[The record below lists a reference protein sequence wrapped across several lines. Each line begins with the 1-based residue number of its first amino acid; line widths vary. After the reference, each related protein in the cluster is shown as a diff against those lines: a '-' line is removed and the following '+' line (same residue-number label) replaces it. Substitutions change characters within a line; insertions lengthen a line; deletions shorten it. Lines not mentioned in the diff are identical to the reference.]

1 MQEVRR
7 LLRRAAWRVAAGRFA
22 GFLALSL
29 TLGAVALGL
38 CVGLERGF
46 GVGIAWEA
54 ALWVA
59 GVGALALAAAMTLLR
74 WPRQAEVA
82 LLVDERAALRE
93 SLSTAVCVADRAD
106 AWSRAAVEHAARR
119 AKGVALGR
127 VLPARAP
134 RLWPAPLTAG
144 AVVVLLWLTLPQAD
158 LLGWLARAEAE
169 AAEERD
175 RAEAVEQVKSAQDE
189 VRKALEQAGEADL
202 FEDMETPE
210 GVERADPETIRRMA
224 LRELTTLNERL
235 EQRRGEGEG
244 MRLDEMRDRLSQL
257 EDPGE
262 GPLDGV
268 AEALREGDFSKAAQ
282 RMRELTEQ
290 MQAGEMSSEQRQRLA
305 QQMQRMAE
313 QVERLAQQREELERR
328 LAEQGIDPSL
338 IDDPAGL
345 REAIRNAEGMSEQ
358 QKQQMQQM
366 AEGMQGA
373 SETMQQM
380 AGAMQQAAS
389 EMQQGEGQT
398 GSPGEGMN
406 EISGQLSQMEMLEQE
421 MQSLEAAQQQVW
433 GQMSD
438 LSSQLGEAPTGQ
450 GQPNMLELW
459 DRRSGG
465 QRGPGGGLLTDEEA
479 DFTLRKE
486 KATGQDHGGAP
497 IATRMVEGAQVR
509 GESRQAFSEA
519 VTSGSQAAAD
529 AIESQRIP
537 REYHD
542 AVKHYFGRLE
552 AKAKAERAAEGE
564 QTPPPDESGGESG
577 DEGG

>member
-7 LLRRAAWRVAAGRFA
+7 LLRRAALRVAAGRFV
-22 GFLALSL
+22 GFLVLAL
-29 TLGAVALGL
+29 TLGAIALGVG
-38 CVGLERGF
+38 VGLERGF
-46 GVGIAWEA
+46 GVGVAWEA
-54 ALWVA
+54 ALWSA
-59 GVGALALAAAMTLLR
+59 GLGAVALAVVMTIVR
-74 WPRQAEVA
+74 WPREAEVA
-82 LLVDERAALRE
+82 RLVDERAALRE
-93 SLSTAVCVADRAD
+93 SLSTAVCVADKAD
-106 AWSRAAVEHAARR
+106 AWSRAAVEHAARL
-119 AKGVALGR
+119 AKGVVLGR
-127 VLPARAP
+127 ALPATAP

-144 AVVVLLWLTLPQAD
+144 AVVLLLWLTLPQGD
-158 LLGWLARAEAE
+158 LLGWLAQAEAE
-169 AAEERD
+169 AAEEQE
-175 RAEAVEQVKSAQDE
+175 RAEAVEQVTSAQDE

-224 LRELTTLNERL
+224 LREMTTLNERL
-235 EQRRGEGEG
+235 EQRRGGGEG
-244 MRLDEMRDRLSQL
+244 LRLDEMRDRLSQL

-268 AEALREGDFSKAAQ
+268 AEALRQGDFSKAAQ
-282 RMRELTEQ
+282 QMRQLMQQ
-290 MQAGEMSSEQRQRLA
+290 MASGEMTAEQRERLA
-305 QQMQRMAE
+305 QQMERMAE
-313 QVERLAQQREELERR
+313 QIEKLAQRREELERT

-338 IDDPAGL
+338 IDNPAGL
-345 REAIRNAEGMSEQ
+345 RQAIQNAEGMSEQ
-358 QKQQMQQM
+358 QKQQLQQM

-373 SETMQQM
+373 SESMQQM

-389 EMQQGEGQT
+389 EMQQGEGQGG
-398 GSPGEGMN
+398 GSQGEGMS
-406 EISGQLSQMEMLEQE
+406 ELSGQLSQMEMLEQE
-421 MQSLEAAQQQVW
+421 MQNLEAAQQQVW

-438 LSSQLGEAPTGQ
+438 LASCLGEAPANS
-450 GQPNMLELW
+450 QPNMLELW

-465 QRGPGGGLLTDEEA
+465 QRGAGGGMLTDEEA

-486 KATGQDHGGAP
+486 KAIGQDHGGAP

-509 GESRQAFSEA
+509 GESVQAFRDA

-564 QTPPPDESGGESG
+564 QAPPPPNESG